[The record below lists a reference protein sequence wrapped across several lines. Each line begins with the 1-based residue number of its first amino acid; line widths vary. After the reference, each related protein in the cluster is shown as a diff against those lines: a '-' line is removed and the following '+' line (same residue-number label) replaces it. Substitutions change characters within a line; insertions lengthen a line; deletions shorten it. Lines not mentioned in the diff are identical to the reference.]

1 MEYKKGQEMNS
12 LPWFGIHKL
21 LPYLLPYRFTM
32 ITMVALGFLGGLVDI
47 ILPLFQEYAIDH
59 FIAKGKTASIGRFV
73 SA

>member
-32 ITMVALGFLGGLVDI
+32 ITMVALGF
-47 ILPLFQEYAIDH
+47 
-59 FIAKGKTASIGRFV
+59 
-73 SA
+73 